1 MNHTICKRC
10 SATLTSADDE
20 AGMCTQCDA
29 KLPAL
34 RQLFIKIAGAY
45 SDDAGTSDLSDSQP
59 VYDPKLNLGDVRAA
73 RSLLQ

>member
-1 MNHTICKRC
+1 MNHTICNRC

-20 AGMCTQCDA
+20 MGMCTQCEA

-34 RQLFIKIAGAY
+34 RQLFLKISKAY
-45 SDDAGTSDLSDSQP
+45 SDDPGTSDLDDSQP